1 VSSLLSAALA
11 YQAAGVSIIPCA
23 ADATK
28 RPLVP
33 EWKDFQVTPASRQQV
48 ESWFSRN
55 DRTIGAISGAVSG
68 SREGIDI
75 DNHPAPGYPDAN
87 DLINQM
93 ANMVDAEDPALWDRL
108 AIEGTPSGGAH
119 LLYRCPGGIQGN
131 QKLALRPPSDEE
143 RAEGKLRLTMIETR
157 GEGGYFISAPSPG
170 YHVLQGDPTNPPVI
184 STTERDV
191 LLRAARACNLLYE
204 EPTVMPAAPGIQGGG
219 DGKRPGDLYNEA
231 MSADDVVGMLE
242 HAGWHRVTTRRDGVA
257 LLRRP
262 GKKHGW
268 SATVGYGGT
277 NLLMVFSSNAPPFE
291 PEKAYPPF
299 VVRTLLDFGGDFTQ
313 AAQALAAEGYSE
325 LQAYAGTSG
334 PLILDEAAARAHD
347 EQRAA
352 RRVEMPALPDEAT
365 AIYADLAPC
374 GAWLDDYVSYASTVA
389 PTMVPEFH
397 QLAGLFAVGTATARR
412 LCLRY
417 RAGMLFPNLYALFVA
432 PSGYGKTTAFGA
444 LKAAVH
450 AAGMDHLFLTDQM
463 TPENLLSQMSTKLPA
478 SLPQWE
484 PAAQQIWLRERA
496 FAAQRGWMLDE
507 SAFLFDSL
515 TREYMTG
522 LLGLLLKFYDCPPVA
537 SRETQGG
544 GRVLVQNVSLSF
556 FGASTT
562 SNMRPHFQN
571 EKWWSDGLW
580 GRFALVV
587 PGRNAVWV
595 DDDEALSIPVPVSV
609 VRGLRHVFTMF
620 GQPEARLVEEDKR
633 QSVEI
638 IGQREPVDVMLA
650 PGVYSAWQVYRKA
663 MAFDI
668 GTSPLL
674 DEPLRGSYSRFA
686 THAMKVAMILAVMD
700 ATTPDVLVSLA
711 HYARGQQIAETWRS
725 CMHQVWNHEMRI
737 DERQLADRALVK
749 VRATPAGLTARQLQ
763 QQLNRTSKEINDVLL
778 LLQADGLVVAG
789 KTGRKVVWMTV

>member
-1 VSSLLSAALA
+1 MTSLLSAALA
-11 YQAAGVSIIPCA
+11 YQAAGASIIPCA
-23 ADATK
+23 TDASK
-28 RPLVP
+28 RPLVS
-33 EWKDFQVTPASRQQV
+33 EWKDFQVTPATRQQV
-48 ESWFSRN
+48 ENWFSRN
-55 DRTIGAISGAVSG
+55 DRTIGVISGVVSG

-75 DNHPAPGYPDAN
+75 DNHPAPGFPGAE

-93 ANMVDAEDPALWDRL
+93 ANMVDAESPDLWDKL

-143 RAEGKLRLTMIETR
+143 RAAGKLRLTMIETR

-170 YHVLQGDPTNPPVI
+170 YHVMQGDPADPPVI
-184 STTERDV
+184 NTSERDI
-191 LLRAARACNLLYE
+191 LFRAARACNLLYE
-204 EPTVMPAAPGIQGGG
+204 EPAGVPATTARGGANE
-219 DGKRPGDLYNEA
+219 KRPGDLYNEA
-231 MSADDVVGMLE
+231 MDAADVVSMLE
-242 HAGWHRVTTRRDGVA
+242 QAGWHRVTTRRDGVA
-257 LLRRP
+257 LMRRP
-262 GKKHGW
+262 GKQQGW

-277 NLLMVFSSNAPPFE
+277 NLLMVFSSNAAPFE

-299 VVRTLLDFGGDFTQ
+299 AVRTLLEFGGDFSE
-313 AAQALAAEGYSE
+313 AARAVASEGYSE
-325 LQAYAGTSG
+325 QQAYGTAGG
-334 PLILDEAAARAHD
+334 PLILDETAARAHD
-347 EQRAA
+347 AQRAA
-352 RRVEMPALPDEAT
+352 RQLDVPPLPNEAT
-365 AIYADLAPC
+365 SIYAELAPC
-374 GAWLDDYVSYASTVA
+374 GAWLDEYIAYASTVA

-397 QLAGLFAVGTATARR
+397 QLAGLFAAGTATARR

-417 RAGMLFPNLYALFVA
+417 RAGTLYPNLYALFVA

-478 SLPQWE
+478 SLPQWD
-484 PAAQQIWLRERA
+484 PAAQKQWLRERA

-515 TREYMTG
+515 AREYMTG

-595 DDDEALSIPVPVSV
+595 DDDEARSIPVPVSV
-609 VRGLRHVFTMF
+609 VRGLRQIFTMF
-620 GQPEARLVEEDKR
+620 GQPEARLVDEDKR
-633 QSVEI
+633 QVVEI

-650 PGVYSAWQVYRKA
+650 PGVYSAWQIYRKA

-668 GTSPLL
+668 GTSPTL

-686 THAMKVAMILAVMD
+686 THAMKVAMIFAVMD
-700 ATTPDVLVSLA
+700 ATTPDVLVTLA
-711 HYARGQQIAETWRS
+711 HYARGQQIAESWRA

-749 VRATPAGLTARQLQ
+749 VRAAPVGLTARQLQ
-763 QQLNRTSKEINDVLL
+763 QQLNRTSKEITDVLQ
-778 LLQADGLVVAG
+778 LLQADGLVVSGRTG
-789 KTGRKVVWMTV
+789 KKVIWSKA